1 MSVMSTSSPCQT
13 GCGRG
18 DLHGL
23 GENRPRIQ
31 IVHSWMS
38 CGSRCLFRSRL
49 HGLKSS
55 SQVMLHEWFADNLGE
70 MLVGRLDLPSP
81 PGQVDPGISWAI
93 FARAALILGSLGL
106 LCPCRRSL
114 GSLCES
120 FTSHWAQP
128 CSSPRWSEIR
138 ANPQDCRA
146 GDALWRRLRAQLF
159 CLRASRAR
167 VWIASDTNLCAT

>member
-13 GCGRG
+13 GCGWG

-55 SQVMLHEWFADNLGE
+55 SQVILHEWSADNLGE
-70 MLVGRLDLPSP
+70 MLVGRLGLPSP
-81 PGQVDPGISWAI
+81 PGQDGSWDLLGHLCPSWLDPGISWGI
-93 FARAALILGSLGL
+93 FARAGDLLG
-106 LCPCRRSL
+106 C
-114 GSLCES
+114 
-120 FTSHWAQP
+120 FASHLRVIGPNLA
-128 CSSPRWSEIR
+128 RH
-138 ANPQDCRA
+138 RA
-146 GDALWRRLRAQLF
+146 GVRFEQILNPAELKMPFGDVFVHSSFA
-159 CLRASRAR
+159 
-167 VWIASDTNLCAT
+167 